1 MKKTTTLIL
10 ILMTN
15 FFVACGG
22 SLDPDDPERGYT
34 CPAVYGPNLFVTVQD
49 EDGHLIV
56 DAEVSIP
63 RGGGFHTRLTN
74 EASSCLE
81 EDSYGGGCDLYM
93 VGNICYYY
101 IATDESCQDDPTSED
116 CLKTDVIGDC
126 HIYSNDLTPGDYTVV
141 VTKEGFLTSS
151 QEITMIGENV
161 CSANNQFLT
170 VTLEAE

>member
-22 SLDPDDPERGYT
+22 SLDPDDPERGYA
-34 CPAVYGPNLFVTVQD
+34 CPDVYDPNLFVTVQD
-49 EDGHLIV
+49 EDGHLIA

-63 RGGGFHTRLTN
+63 RGEGFHMRLTN
-74 EASSCLE
+74 ETGFCLDEESC
-81 EDSYGGGCDLYM
+81 DFYM
-93 VGNICYYY
+93 VENVCYYY
-101 IATDESCQDDPTSED
+101 IATDKACLDDPTSED
-116 CLKTDVIGDC
+116 CPKTDVIGDC